1 MEDLMMEILKT
12 LKEMD
17 LELTHLKIMESIKVN
32 LKMDFIMDKEDTNLT
47 EIFLKDNGLMDN
59 TNFDFLL

>member
-1 MEDLMMEILKT
+1 MMEILKI

-17 LELTHLKIMESIKVN
+17 MEFTHLKIMENIKVI
-32 LKMDFIMDKEDTNLT
+32 LKMDFIMAMEDMNLM
-47 EIFLKDNGLMDN
+47 EIFLKDNGLMGN

>member
-1 MEDLMMEILKT
+1 MEDLTMEILKT

-17 LELTHLKIMESIKVN
+17 LELTYSKILESIKVN
-32 LKMDFIMDKEDTNLT
+32 LKMDFIMAKEDMNLM

>member
-1 MEDLMMEILKT
+1 MEDLTMEILKT

-17 LELTHLKIMESIKVN
+17 LELTLSKILENIKVN
-32 LKMDFIMDKEDTNLT
+32 LKMDFIMAKEDMNLM
-47 EIFLKDNGLMDN
+47 EIFLKGNGLMDN